1 MIKNLS
7 NFDDLP
13 LMISVTDL
21 ADILNISRM
30 GAYNLCHRKDF
41 PSIRIGNR
49 LLIPKEKLTAWI
61 DAQPK
66 GWE

>member
-13 LMISVTDL
+13 FMISVTDL

-49 LLIPKEKLTAWI
+49 L
-61 DAQPK
+61 
-66 GWE
+66 